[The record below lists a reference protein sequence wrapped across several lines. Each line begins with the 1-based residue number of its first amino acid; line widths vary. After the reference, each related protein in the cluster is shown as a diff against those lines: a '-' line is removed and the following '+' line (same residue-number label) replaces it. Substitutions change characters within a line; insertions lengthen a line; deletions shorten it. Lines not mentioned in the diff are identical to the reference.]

1 MAVVFRN
8 FLNSPLPSLSSP
20 SSSSLCLLSSI
31 SPPSPRPQIFA
42 SASPASSPMDTNPR
56 KFMDFPFVTTPHR
69 NLMIDLVSTVENR
82 LESQLK
88 PCTLPPDVQHYCNQ
102 SGTSQGS
109 LHIRSG
115 HSSSQKPYVKW
126 FIGRETC
133 SKAFHNCRKSSQ
145 ENDKEKVDFILGSWL
160 HCELPT
166 GGALNITSLS
176 AYLNVSTDAPN
187 FLIELIQSSPTSLVV
202 ILDLPPRKDLVL
214 YPEYLQTFYEN
225 TRLDSLRQTLEKL
238 PEVQTYYSSALYIR
252 CVTSPTS
259 IMIRVDTKGAGP
271 GRMEEIVKDHVD
283 PVAKAALGI
292 WLDQCA
298 CGQRNV
304 DEAEKAYLE
313 KRDGLIKNKTI
324 EIDLGSNFP
333 RLFGPDI
340 ANRILGVIREAT
352 LYRGASRKD
361 KPRGRHHGLSQQKRQ
376 EIKEA
381 FELFD
386 TDGSGTI
393 DAKELNVAMRALG
406 FEMTEEQINQM
417 IADVDKDGSGAIDFD
432 EFVHMMTAKIG
443 ERDTKEEL
451 MKAFQII
458 DQDNNGKISPQDIKH
473 IAKEL
478 GEHFSEKEIQD
489 MIEEADRDHDG
500 EVSIDEFMRMMKRTT
515 YGY

>member
-20 SSSSLCLLSSI
+20 SSSSLCLLSSF

-115 HSSSQKPYVKW
+115 HSSSQ
-126 FIGRETC
+126 
-133 SKAFHNCRKSSQ
+133 
-145 ENDKEKVDFILGSWL
+145 VDFILGSWL

-340 ANRILGVIREAT
+340 ANRILGVIREV
-352 LYRGASRKD
+352 Y
-361 KPRGRHHGLSQQKRQ
+361 
-376 EIKEA
+376 
-381 FELFD
+381 
-386 TDGSGTI
+386 
-393 DAKELNVAMRALG
+393 
-406 FEMTEEQINQM
+406 
-417 IADVDKDGSGAIDFD
+417 
-432 EFVHMMTAKIG
+432 
-443 ERDTKEEL
+443 
-451 MKAFQII
+451 
-458 DQDNNGKISPQDIKH
+458 NG
-473 IAKEL
+473 
-478 GEHFSEKEIQD
+478 
-489 MIEEADRDHDG
+489 
-500 EVSIDEFMRMMKRTT
+500 
-515 YGY
+515 